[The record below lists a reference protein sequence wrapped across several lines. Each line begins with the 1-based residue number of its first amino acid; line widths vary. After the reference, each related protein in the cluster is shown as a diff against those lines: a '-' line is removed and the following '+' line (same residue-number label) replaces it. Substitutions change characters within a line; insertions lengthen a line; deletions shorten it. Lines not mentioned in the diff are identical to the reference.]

1 MTPQEARE
9 AAFQGKYGEAWTRL
23 GLSSAKVMAD
33 TWEEV
38 RRFQQLF
45 ATAQVCVWG

>member
-1 MTPQEARE
+1 MQEARE
-9 AAFQGKYGEAWTRL
+9 LAFQAKYGEQWTRL
-23 GLSSAKVMAD
+23 GLSSSKVMND

-45 ATAQVCVWG
+45 ATAQVGGCRCV